1 MLILNDVMPITR
13 KIAIDL
19 GTTSTLMYVPKR
31 GIVLNEPSV
40 VAVSVD
46 ENAVLAIG
54 NEAKEMIGRT
64 PESIVAHQPLK
75 DGVIADYRV
84 TEAMLRN
91 LVQRTGVTTR
101 FLRPEVLISVPAGIT
116 STERRAVVDAI
127 MSAGARA
134 AFLIKEPIAAAI
146 GAGIPI
152 GESSGHMIVDIGGGT
167 TEVAIISLGGIVVA
181 HSARVGGNR
190 FDLAIA
196 DHLRKRYGIVIG
208 EHTAERIKK
217 NIASAIP
224 EEELSQMTIRGRD
237 LATGLPKETII
248 SSSEVTE
255 ALKDPLDEMLGAIKH
270 VLQETPPELAA
281 DVIDKGIV
289 ISGGGALLKN
299 IDQLISRST
308 SVSCYIAD
316 DPLVCV
322 VKGAGAALENID
334 AYKRSVLLTK

>member
-1 MLILNDVMPITR
+1 MTITR
-13 KIAIDL
+13 KIAVDL
-19 GTTSTLMYVPKR
+19 GTTNTLIYVPRR

-46 ENAVLAIG
+46 ENTVLAVG

-64 PESIVAHQPLK
+64 PESIVAHRPLR

-84 TEAMLRN
+84 TEAMLHYLIQKAGASVRW
-91 LVQRTGVTTR
+91 
-101 FLRPEVLISVPAGIT
+101 LRPEVLVSVPAGIT
-116 STERRAVVDAI
+116 STERRAVVDATL
-127 MSAGARA
+127 SAGARA
-134 AFLIKEPIAAAI
+134 AYLIKEPIAAAI

-167 TEVAIISLGGIVVA
+167 CEVAIISLGGIVA
-181 HSARVGGNR
+181 SCSARVGGNR
-190 FDLAIA
+190 FDEAIIE
-196 DHLRKRYGIVIG
+196 HIRKRYGVVAG
-208 EHTAERIKK
+208 EQTAEHIK
-217 NIASAIP
+217 IALGSAVP
-224 EEELSQMTIRGRD
+224 EDEPRQTTIRGQD
-237 LATGLPKETII
+237 LATGLPKETTI
-248 SSSEVTE
+248 SSHEVTE
-255 ALKDPLDEMLGAIKH
+255 ALKDPLDDVLQAIKQ

-289 ISGGGALLKN
+289 VSGGGALLRN
-299 IDQLISRST
+299 IDQLISRAT
-308 SVSCYIAD
+308 SVPCYVAD

>member
-1 MLILNDVMPITR
+1 MAITR
-13 KIAIDL
+13 RMAIDL
-19 GTTSTLMYVPKR
+19 GTTNTLMYVPKK

-40 VAVSVD
+40 VAVSLD

-64 PESIVAHQPLK
+64 PESIVAHRPLR

-84 TEAMLRN
+84 TEAMLRY
-91 LVQRTGVTTR
+91 LLQKAGASTR
-101 FLRPEVLISVPAGIT
+101 FLRPEVLVSVPAGIT
-116 STERRAVVDAI
+116 STERRAVVDAA

-134 AFLIKEPIAAAI
+134 AYLIKEPVAAAI

-167 TEVAIISLGGIVVA
+167 TEAAVISLGGIVTA

-190 FDLAIA
+190 FDEAIA
-196 DHLRKRYGIVIG
+196 DHIRKRYGVVIG
-208 EHTAERIKK
+208 EQTAEAIKK
-217 NIASAIP
+217 TIGSAMP
-224 EEELSQMTIRGRD
+224 DEVPRQMSIRGRD
-237 LATGLPKETII
+237 LASGLPREATI
-248 SSSEVTE
+248 SSLEVTE
-255 ALKDPLDEMLGAIKH
+255 ALRHPMEEVLQAIKH
-270 VLQETPPELAA
+270 VLQDTPPELAA

-289 ISGGGALLKN
+289 LSGGGAMLRQ
-299 IDQLISRST
+299 IDQLIARAIT
-308 SVSCYIAD
+308 VPVYVAD

-322 VKGAGAALENID
+322 VKGAGAALENIG

>member
-1 MLILNDVMPITR
+1 MPITR

>member
-1 MLILNDVMPITR
+1 MGMKLTR

-19 GTTSTLMYVPKR
+19 GTTSTLMYVPNR

-54 NEAKEMIGRT
+54 TEAKEMIGRT
-64 PESIVAHQPLK
+64 PETIVAHQPMQ

-84 TEAMLRN
+84 TEAMLRY
-91 LVQRTGVTTR
+91 LIQKTGVSVR
-101 FLRPEVLISVPAGIT
+101 FLRPEVLVSVPAGIT
-116 STERRAVVDAI
+116 STERRAVVDAAQ
-127 MSAGARA
+127 SAGAREA
-134 AFLIKEPIAAAI
+134 YLIKEPIAAAI

-167 TEVAIISLGGIVVA
+167 TEVAIISLGGIVA
-181 HSARVGGNR
+181 FNSARVGGRR
-190 FDLAIA
+190 FDEAIVE
-196 DHLRKRYGIVIG
+196 HIRKRYGLICG
-208 EHTAERIKK
+208 QQTAEQIK
-217 NIASAIP
+217 IDLASAIP
-224 EEELSQMTIRGRD
+224 EDNAKHLKIRGRD
-237 LATGLPKETII
+237 LATGLPKETTI
-248 SSSEVTE
+248 SSLEVTE
-255 ALKDPLDEMLGAIKH
+255 ALRDPLDEVLQAIKH

-289 ISGGGALLKN
+289 VSGGGALLRN
-299 IDQLISRST
+299 IDQLISRAT
-308 SVSCYIAD
+308 AVPCYVAD

-322 VKGAGAALENID
+322 VNGAGAALENID

>member
-1 MLILNDVMPITR
+1 MPITR

-19 GTTSTLMYVPKR
+19 GTKSTLMYVPKR

>member
-1 MLILNDVMPITR
+1 MNITR

-19 GTTSTLMYVPKR
+19 GTTSTLMYVPGR

-54 NEAKEMIGRT
+54 EEAKEMIGRT

-84 TEAMLRN
+84 TEAMLRY
-91 LVQRTGVTTR
+91 LIQKTGVSVR
-101 FLRPEVLISVPAGIT
+101 FLRPEVLVSVPAGIT
-116 STERRAVVDAI
+116 STERRAVVDAAI
-127 MSAGARA
+127 SAGARA
-134 AFLIKEPIAAAI
+134 AYLIKEPIAAAI

-167 TEVAIISLGGIVVA
+167 TEVAIISLGGIVIA

-190 FDLAIA
+190 FDEAITE
-196 DHLRKRYGIVIG
+196 HIRKRYGVIVG
-208 EHTAERIKK
+208 AQTAEIIKK
-217 NIASAIP
+217 ELASAITD
-224 EEELSQMTIRGRD
+224 EETRQMMIRGRD
-237 LATGLPKETII
+237 LVTGLPKETTI
-248 SSSEVTE
+248 SSNEVTE
-255 ALKDPLDEMLGAIKH
+255 ALREPLSEVLQAIKY

-289 ISGGGALLKN
+289 VSGGGALMRN
-299 IDQLISRST
+299 IDQLISRACA
-308 SVSCYIAD
+308 VPCYIAD
-316 DPLVCV
+316 DPLVCA